1 MSFIKCSL
9 LLAAAAVASVSAHR
23 GPEPKYPP
31 AADTS
36 SYCSYWV
43 DYEGDKS
50 CSRVVEDNAIVL
62 KDFARWN
69 PTVGADCSGIKA
81 GSSYCVE
88 AFGEPEP
95 VEVTTTT
102 RAATTTT
109 QPTATTTTFAN
120 GIATPQPTQSG
131 MVTNC
136 NKFHWIAEGVS
147 CSQVISFQKITL
159 ADFVTWNPSVKSDC
173 SGMWAGVNVCVG
185 VVGSS
190 TDTAKPTTTAPS
202 NGVVTPQPTQP
213 SMVTNCNKFHWIA
226 QGVTCQQVISYQKI
240 SLADFVK
247 WNPSVLSD
255 CSGMWA
261 EVQVCVGVIGGTPT
275 TLATTTT
282 TAGNGVSTPL
292 PTQPGMVT
300 NCAKFHWVAKGV
312 TCNQI
317 YNFQKITLEQFVS
330 YNPTVK
336 SDCSGMQAEVQVCVG
351 LIAGTTP
358 TTTRPPTTTAPGN
371 GVSTPQPTQPGM
383 VTNCAKFHWVA
394 KGVTCNQIYSF
405 QKITLEQFVSFNP
418 TVKSDCTGMQAE
430 VNVCVGLIGG
440 NPTPTQTGNGIATPT
455 PIQPGMVSNCKKFHW
470 IAQGVTCQQVISFQK
485 ITLADFVKWNT
496 GVGSDC
502 RTMWA
507 ETNVCVGV

>member
-1 MSFIKCSL
+1 MSFIKSL
-9 LLAAAAVASVSAHR
+9 LLAAAAVASVSARR

-31 AADTS
+31 AAGTS

-50 CSRVVEDNAIVL
+50 CSRVLEDNVVVL

-81 GSSYCVE
+81 GNSYCVE

-95 VEVTTTT
+95 IEVTTTT

-120 GIATPQPTQSG
+120 G
-131 MVTNC
+131 
-136 NKFHWIAEGVS
+136 
-147 CSQVISFQKITL
+147 
-159 ADFVTWNPSVKSDC
+159 
-173 SGMWAGVNVCVG
+173 
-185 VVGSS
+185 
-190 TDTAKPTTTAPS
+190 
-202 NGVVTPQPTQP
+202 VVTPQPTQP

-226 QGVTCQQVISYQKI
+226 KGVTCQQVISYQKI

-261 EVQVCVGVIGGTPT
+261 EVQVCVGVIGSTPT

-317 YNFQKITLEQFVS
+317 YSFQKITLEQFVS

-351 LIAGTTP
+351 LIA
-358 TTTRPPTTTAPGN
+358 
-371 GVSTPQPTQPGM
+371 
-383 VTNCAKFHWVA
+383 
-394 KGVTCNQIYSF
+394 
-405 QKITLEQFVSFNP
+405 
-418 TVKSDCTGMQAE
+418 
-430 VNVCVGLIGG
+430 G

-470 IAQGVTCQQVISFQK
+470 IAQGVTCQQVISYQK

>member
-1 MSFIKCSL
+1 MSFIKSL
-9 LLAAAAVASVSAHR
+9 LLAAAAVASVSARR

-31 AADTS
+31 AAGTS

-50 CSRVVEDNAIVL
+50 CSRVLEDNVVVL

-81 GSSYCVE
+81 GNSYCVE

-95 VEVTTTT
+95 IEVTTTT

-159 ADFVTWNPSVKSDC
+159 ADFVKWNPSVKSDC

-226 QGVTCQQVISYQKI
+226 KGVTCQQVISYQKI

-261 EVQVCVGVIGGTPT
+261 EVQVCVGVIGSTPT

-317 YNFQKITLEQFVS
+317 YSFQKITLEQFVS

-336 SDCSGMQAEVQVCVG
+336 SDCSGMQAEVQVC
-351 LIAGTTP
+351 
-358 TTTRPPTTTAPGN
+358 
-371 GVSTPQPTQPGM
+371 PTQPGM

>member
-9 LLAAAAVASVSAHR
+9 LLAAAAVASVSARR

-31 AADTS
+31 AAGTS

-50 CSRVVEDNAIVL
+50 CSRVLEDN
-62 KDFARWN
+62 KQN

-81 GSSYCVE
+81 GNSYCVE

-95 VEVTTTT
+95 IEVTTTT

-136 NKFHWIAEGVS
+136 NKFHWIAEGRLLPACGPVS
-147 CSQVISFQKITL
+147 TSASASSAAPPTR
-159 ADFVTWNPSVKSDC
+159 PSHDH
-173 SGMWAGVNVCVG
+173 GAQ
-185 VVGSS
+185 
-190 TDTAKPTTTAPS
+190 

-226 QGVTCQQVISYQKI
+226 KGVTCQQVISFQKI

-255 CSGMWA
+255 CS
-261 EVQVCVGVIGGTPT
+261 
-275 TLATTTT
+275 
-282 TAGNGVSTPL
+282 
-292 PTQPGMVT
+292 
-300 NCAKFHWVAKGV
+300 
-312 TCNQI
+312 
-317 YNFQKITLEQFVS
+317 
-330 YNPTVK
+330 
-336 SDCSGMQAEVQVCVG
+336 EVQVCVG

-394 KGVTCNQIYSF
+394 KGVTCNQIYSY

-440 NPTPTQTGNGIATPT
+440 NPTPTQTGNGIATPQ